1 MFLKI
6 NNEIKNKLFIS
17 IKIISFFII
26 IYLFYKF
33 INTGDFL
40 SILYE
45 IALTDILPI
54 FLIYLS
60 LPILIT
66 FRWYLVINNFSK
78 IKFIDLL
85 RNIISGFSFSLILS
99 SALVIDAAKFIK
111 IKKEIGSKNSFI
123 LVGIDKILALFL
135 KVIFIFLF
143 LILYFILFEN
153 LNNKIFF
160 LFLIVL
166 SFLFFFFIKIDNLIF
181 YFCSK
186 FLKRKETKNIKLI
199 FAKIK
204 KNIPKLIL
212 TNFIILLINTSIY
225 FLIFLSLGGNLL
237 FFELLIF
244 VPIIELLGQFS
255 FIIVGMKELSTVLLL
270 SFFNIN
276 TELALAAALIYLFL
290 EYLVVITLYIIFNL
304 NKRNYEKL

>member
-160 LFLIVL
+160 FFDSSLF
-166 SFLFFFFIKIDNLIF
+166 SFFFL
-181 YFCSK
+181 
-186 FLKRKETKNIKLI
+186 LKLI
-199 FAKIK
+199 I
-204 KNIPKLIL
+204 
-212 TNFIILLINTSIY
+212 
-225 FLIFLSLGGNLL
+225 
-237 FFELLIF
+237 
-244 VPIIELLGQFS
+244 
-255 FIIVGMKELSTVLLL
+255 
-270 SFFNIN
+270 
-276 TELALAAALIYLFL
+276 
-290 EYLVVITLYIIFNL
+290 
-304 NKRNYEKL
+304 

>member
-290 EYLVVITLYIIFNL
+290 EYLVVITLYIIFNF
-304 NKRNYEKL
+304 NKKNY

>member
-40 SILYE
+40 SILYA

-123 LVGIDKILALFL
+123 LVGIDKILVLFL

-143 LILYFILFEN
+143 LIFYFILFEN
-153 LNNKIFF
+153 LNNKISF

-290 EYLVVITLYIIFNL
+290 EYLVVITLYIIFKL
-304 NKRNYEKL
+304 NKKNY

>member
-6 NNEIKNKLFIS
+6 NNEIKNKLIIS

-26 IYLFYKF
+26 IYLFLKF

-40 SILYE
+40 SVFYKL
-45 IALTDILPI
+45 ALADIFVI

-66 FRWYLVINNFSK
+66 FRWYLIIKNFSK
-78 IKFIDLL
+78 IKFIELL
-85 RNIISGFSFSLILS
+85 RNIISGFSFSIMLS
-99 SALVIDAAKFIK
+99 SSLLIDAAKFFK

-123 LVGIDKILALFL
+123 LVVIDKVFVLFL

-143 LILYFILFEN
+143 LILYYILFKD
-153 LNNKIFF
+153 LNSKI
-160 LFLIVL
+160 LFIFVIILA
-166 SFLFFFFIKIDNLIF
+166 FLFFFFIKIDNLII
-181 YFCSK
+181 YFNSK
-186 FLKRKETKNIKLI
+186 FLNNKEAKNIKLI
-199 FAKIK
+199 FEKIK
-204 KNIPKLIL
+204 KNVPKLIL
-212 TNFIILLINTSIY
+212 INLILLLVNTLIY
-225 FLIFLSLGGNLL
+225 FLIFLSLGGNLF

-270 SFFNIN
+270 SFFDIN
-276 TELALAAALIYLFL
+276 KELALAAALIYLFL
-290 EYLVVITLYIIFNL
+290 EYLVIITLYIIFNL
-304 NKRNYEKL
+304 NKKNY

>member
-17 IKIISFFII
+17 IKITSFFII

-40 SILYE
+40 SILYA
-45 IALTDILPI
+45 IGLTNILPI

-99 SALVIDAAKFIK
+99 SALIIDAAKFIK

-166 SFLFFFFIKIDNLIF
+166 SFLFFFFIRIDNLIF

-186 FLKRKETKNIKLI
+186 FLKSKETKNIKLI

-237 FFELLIF
+237 FFKLLIF
-244 VPIIELLGQFS
+244 VPIIELFGQFS

-304 NKRNYEKL
+304 NKKNY